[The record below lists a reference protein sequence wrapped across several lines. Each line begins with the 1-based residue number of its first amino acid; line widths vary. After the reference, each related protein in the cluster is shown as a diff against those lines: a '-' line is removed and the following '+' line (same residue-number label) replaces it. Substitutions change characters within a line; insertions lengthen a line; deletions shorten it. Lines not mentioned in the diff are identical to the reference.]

1 MGKLVKSFRIAA
13 FVACSLVAGIAPAA
27 TIEEVAAKIQDLT
40 PENAADLSDE
50 RSQALKTHASELHLL
65 ASAAAL
71 DRSRSGANQWL
82 ATTRGLL
89 VAKNQ
94 VDQSLSQTLEIRR
107 DLASIEDEAQR
118 RETIRQFLVNTSTLI
133 DLSGRLRYALRD
145 AIGATAHHCAS
156 DRAKRLELL
165 DLLIEYKSGVGA
177 GVMAVLL
184 EDPPENSRA
193 QPADNFVK
201 GKVLVLLAVTE
212 ESDLLPRVAKF
223 IRDEDTSPSLL
234 VMATECVRRMGLP
247 QSPHP
252 DQAAALAKP
261 AIEAEELHQWLSK
274 VDPDQLSARS
284 ASHRV
289 TLLKWLESRKTHG
302 VTEDEY
308 RFFGHKVREGDWLLM
323 RNPSPYNLFTDLS
336 PGLFTHVGVVTTD
349 VDEAGIRRFVIVDLP
364 ERGAKIPVANV
375 DAYILDT
382 LHYFFVRHADVDV
395 AAKMGETARAMIG
408 NPSQFDLNF
417 DTSRVAAYRD
427 GELRG
432 RNIHTYCA
440 GFLLIC
446 AMRSGA
452 PLTDF
457 FPIREQPAAGN
468 TQKNLQAL
476 GLSIGDDF
484 VSPTA
489 ALFSPK
495 LEIVGRRRPMYDP
508 AREVQEAVYDHF
520 AQQMMQGTMH
530 PSPDAL
536 QALREKLAQVSESNI
551 WLRRALA
558 RASGVSEQ
566 MDLASAAKAAAVV
579 ETLDDIAERNR
590 DQFIYA
596 RTAFL
601 TGNLDS
607 LRTRGVEEAKIQQLQ
622 AMRVRH
628 AELYRRWQ
636 QRQLPPH
643 QLQSQLVDY
652 YAKRGREQLDE
663 RFFTSP

>member
-1 MGKLVKSFRIAA
+1 MGKFVKHFQIAA
-13 FVACSLVAGIAPAA
+13 LLAGSLLGGIASAA
-27 TIEEVAAKIQDLT
+27 TIEEVAAKFEALT
-40 PENAADLSDE
+40 PKRASDFTDE
-50 RSQALKTHASELHLL
+50 RSQAIQTNAAELHTL

-71 DRSRSGANQWL
+71 DRTRTGANQWL
-82 ATTRGLL
+82 AITRSVLA
-89 VAKNQ
+89 AKDK
-94 VDQSLSQTLEIRR
+94 VDQSLSQTLKIRR
-107 DLASIEDEAQR
+107 ELASVDDDTQR
-118 RETIRQFLVNTSTLI
+118 RETIRQFLVSTSTLI
-133 DLSGRLRYALRD
+133 NLSGRLRYALRD

-165 DLLIEYKSGVGA
+165 ELLIEYKSGVGA

-193 QPADNFVK
+193 QAADSFVK
-201 GKVLVLLAVTE
+201 GKVLILLAVTE
-212 ESDLLPRVAKF
+212 ESDLLPQVAKF
-223 IRDEDTSPSLL
+223 IRDEDTSGSLL

-252 DQAAALAKP
+252 DQPATLAKP
-261 AIEAEELHQWLSK
+261 AIEAEELHQRLSA

-284 ASHRV
+284 ASHRT
-289 TLLKWLESRKTHG
+289 TLLKWLAARKTQG

-336 PGLFTHVGVVTTD
+336 PGLFTHVGVVATD
-349 VDEAGIRRFVIVDLP
+349 VDEAGVRRFVIVDLP
-364 ERGAKIPVANV
+364 ERGAKIPVSNV

-382 LHYFFVRHADVDV
+382 LHYFFVRHTDIEV
-395 AAKMGETARAMIG
+395 ATEMGEAARSMIG

-457 FPIREQPAAGN
+457 FPVREQPAAGN
-468 TQKNLQAL
+468 TQENLQAL

-520 AQQMMQGTMH
+520 AQQMKQGTMH

-558 RASGVSEQ
+558 RASGVSER

-601 TGNLDS
+601 TGDLDS

-628 AELYRRWQ
+628 SELYRQWQ

-643 QLQSQLVDY
+643 QLQTELVNY
-652 YAKRGREQLDE
+652 YAQRGREQLDE